1 MPTFRDSDVI
11 HVQKYL
17 EENEE
22 QHLQNIA
29 LEFIYHVYTEILSWK
44 DKQAISVWI
53 VGYTGE
59 PICLSKTNI
68 SLIEREWKSNFPL
81 QMLES

>member
-29 LEFIYHVYTEILSWK
+29 LEFIYHVYTEILS
-44 DKQAISVWI
+44 
-53 VGYTGE
+53 
-59 PICLSKTNI
+59 
-68 SLIEREWKSNFPL
+68 
-81 QMLES
+81 